1 MGEIEV
7 RITKALVDRL
17 WDILAA
23 REEEGGGGV
32 VSARYYDGGYTPL

>member
-1 MGEIEV
+1 MEEIEV
-7 RITKALVDRL
+7 HITKALVDRL

-23 REEEGGGGV
+23 REEEGGV